1 MSAIEIQY
9 IVMNIWFYYPKYSG
23 GQHFC
28 ILMCVFV
35 GGGGGGGIYP
45 PILGKEFFYIQIHH
59 ASLKLLIW
67 GGGGVRG
74 NLSALTAGQ
83 EKTLLNS
90 YNVRFNATTNG

>member
-35 GGGGGGGIYP
+35 GVSTPKYWEKNFFIFKFTMQALNSWSGGEGGGG
-45 PILGKEFFYIQIHH
+45 
-59 ASLKLLIW
+59 A
-67 GGGGVRG
+67 R
-74 NLSALTAGQ
+74 
-83 EKTLLNS
+83 
-90 YNVRFNATTNG
+90 